1 MIRTCLL
8 ALLSGLMITTNAFA
22 QPSRPDTSF
31 LTSARVHQE
40 ALYNQLIYGQSRLYN
55 GSEYRDFFSKDD
67 EHPFYLI
74 DDWSFGDIVYDE
86 ELYKNI
92 PLFYDIFHDKVI
104 TEHLL
109 NGSKLE
115 LISEKVER
123 FSFSGHTFVR
133 LRSDASNVISEGF
146 YDVLFNGNTKVYA
159 RREKTLQHKIEANS
173 IIDRFDER
181 TRLFILNKGVY
192 YPVRSKGSVLDVL
205 ADRKQEVRSFIGKN
219 KIKFK
224 VDRENAIARITEY
237 YDSLNK

>member
-8 ALLSGLMITTNAFA
+8 ALLSGLLITTNAFA

-31 LTSARVHQE
+31 LTLARVHQE

-74 DDWSFGDIVYDE
+74 DDWTFGDIVYDE
-86 ELYKNI
+86 ESYKNI
-92 PLFYDIFHDKVI
+92 PLFYDIYHDKVI

-133 LRSDASNVISEGF
+133 LRRDESNVISEGF
-146 YDVLFNGNTKVYA
+146 YDLMFNGNTKAYG
-159 RREKTLQHKIEANS
+159 RREKTLQQKIEANT
-173 IIDRFDER
+173 IIDRFEER
-181 TRLFILNKGVY
+181 TRYYIQNKGIY
-192 YPVRSKGSVLDVL
+192 YPVRTKGSVLDVL
-205 ADRKQEVRSFIGKN
+205 ADRKQEVKSFINKN

-224 VDRENAIARITEY
+224 INRESAIVRITEY